1 MRQLAVAPHVRQ
13 VAPEDDQIGVRSV
26 RLRDGDP
33 EERILR
39 VARRDV
45 YVGEEDGAERI
56 GGTSPAVFAAA
67 GCGASRVRHMQPHNS
82 MNGFFMVS
90 EQFYHYKVRI

>member
-56 GGTSPAVFAAA
+56 GGRGLPRRFCRGRPGGQRPQGAAEA
-67 GCGASRVRHMQPHNS
+67 GA
-82 MNGFFMVS
+82 
-90 EQFYHYKVRI
+90 

>member
-13 VAPEDDQIGVRSV
+13 VAAEDDRIGVRSV

-45 YVGEEDGAERI
+45 YVGEKDRAERI
-56 GGTSPAVFAAA
+56 GGRDLPGRFRRGRLRRQQGQAHAAA
-67 GCGASRVRHMQPHNS
+67 
-82 MNGFFMVS
+82 
-90 EQFYHYKVRI
+90 

>member
-33 EERILR
+33 EERILH

-45 YVGEEDGAERI
+45 YVGEEDRAERI
-56 GGTSPAVFAAA
+56 GGRHFPGRFRRGRLRRQQGQAHAAA
-67 GCGASRVRHMQPHNS
+67 
-82 MNGFFMVS
+82 
-90 EQFYHYKVRI
+90 

>member
-1 MRQLAVAPHVRQ
+1 MFVRSPPKMTRSASEAFASATAIRKSESCALPG
-13 VAPEDDQIGVRSV
+13 VTCMSVKKTVRSV
-26 RLRDGDP
+26 S
-33 EERILR
+33 
-39 VARRDV
+39 A
-45 YVGEEDGAERI
+45 

-82 MNGFFMVS
+82 MNEFFMVS